1 MDGARI
7 AVWTAGDPAKDPL
20 VLVHGFG
27 ANHAWWAGM
36 VPLLA
41 PDHHLAMIELSGNG
55 HSDHRGHYDWEIWA
69 AEVAAVIGRLGAPA
83 TLVGHSMGGVVA
95 VVAAATH
102 PALVERLVVFDAYP
116 RPRPGLRRHPRPQPR
131 RYYRDREE
139 LAARFRLLPAQ
150 QLPAPELTRLLVDAN
165 IEETPRGWAWRRDEA
180 ARGDYADPALDRL
193 VSQMDRP
200 TTWIFSQHSEHL
212 HELAAPRIAEHSAG
226 PYVMLSVPGTHHH
239 LVLEEPAVCSALLAV
254 TPGPGTASGGGQ

>member
-1 MDGARI
+1 VDAARI
-7 AVWTAGDPAKDPL
+7 AVWSAGDPAKSAL

-55 HSDHRGHYDWEIWA
+55 RSDHRSHYNWQIWA
-69 AEVAAVIGRLGAPA
+69 AEVAAVIGRFGTPA

-95 VVAAATH
+95 AVAAASY
-102 PALVERLVVFDAYP
+102 PALVDRLVVFDAYP
-116 RPRPGLRRHPRPQPR
+116 RPRPGLRRHRRPQPR
-131 RYYRDREE
+131 RYYRTREE

-150 QLPAPELTRLLVDAN
+150 DLPAPELTRVLVDASV
-165 IEETPRGWAWRRDEA
+165 EETPSGWTWRRDEA
-180 ARGDYADPALDRL
+180 ARGDYADPTFERL
-193 VSQMDRP
+193 VSRIDCP

-212 HELAAPRIAEHSAG
+212 HAVAAQRIPGESSG
-226 PYVMLSVPGTHHH
+226 PYVMVSVPGTHHH
-239 LVLEEPAVCSALLAV
+239 LVLEEPAVCAALLAV
-254 TPGPGTASGGGQ
+254 APARSTRDR